1 MLACLDENIYAL
13 ERVLRVTEYVSFLTP
28 QIADTYTEPK

>member
-1 MLACLDENIYAL
+1 MLARLDENIYTL
-13 ERVLRVTEYVSFLTP
+13 ERVLRVTEDVSFLTP